1 MEKYTNTR
9 FYKKDNH
16 DCANDG
22 TCGQSIKNFRIGDS
36 KISFYDNHGRTIAQ
50 IPNLPNGNSFTY
62 YNNLYKTAQSRNFGE
77 NTKYVG
83 LQDILP
89 NQFNFEYGQLNCVIH
104 YDNVSQREKDQIKLD
119 IQNAYEA
126 YKAKFCI
133 ASNTQVTVHTYIF
146 NNKDDYRGYGT
157 LVPKFSTSQ
166 DMINISGGMTNGES
180 VLLYKNTYTDN
191 VLAHEFGHVF
201 QFKLSEAK
209 VRELDSVNDQLM
221 ANAIGLEVEEK
232 NYKAICK
239 QMGVDEY
246 KDHGWMFQFK
256 YKDTTGSIYRKDLS
270 EEEKFQIIQRVK
282 NSGLDEYE
290 DRGSMFS
297 FKYKGTTY
305 SIYRKDLS
313 EEEKFKAIQNVKN
326 IHELVDEYTD
336 YGEIFSFKYKGTT
349 YNVKCEYFSEEEKLQ
364 FIKDIKNSHESLISE
379 CDGLNEG
386 PLSQNA
392 TVVIFVDENKEIS
405 RMYFQNSDKN
415 IFKQLDKT
423 LISRSKSE
431 EEANENRTNPEPE
444 EEQKGDEYT
453 EFTGVLQFKYKGT
466 NYDIQHKG
474 YLSAEKEK
482 LQFIKDIKNSHESL
496 ISECDGLN
504 EGPLSQNATV
514 VISIDENKEISRMY
528 FHNPDKN
535 MSEWLDKTLI
545 SRSKSEEDVDDTDPK
560 PGKEPEPE
568 SGKEPKEDISRSKPE
583 QEVEKS
589 NEVEQSNVDVEE
601 EKSNQQDTQQPS
613 NFLSNI
619 FPAIKSVIDSISS
632 FFSWLFGSKEEEQSD
647 NNLSLLELNVD
658 DNIAGN
664 FTNNHHLLDDY
675 RSPDEFM

>member
-1 MEKYTNTR
+1 MGKYTNAW

-22 TCGQSIKNFRIGDS
+22 TCGQSITDFRIGDS
-36 KISFYDNHGRTIAQ
+36 KISFHDNHGRTIAQ
-50 IPNLPNGNSFTY
+50 IPKLPNGNSFTY

-83 LQDILP
+83 VQDVLP
-89 NQFNFEYGQLNCVIH
+89 NQFNFEYGKLNFVIH
-104 YDNVSQREKDQIKLD
+104 YDNVSQQEQEQMKLD
-119 IQNAYEA
+119 IKNAYEA

-133 ASNTQVTVHTYIF
+133 ASNIQVTVHTYIF
-146 NNKDDYRGYGT
+146 NNGDDYRRYGT
-157 LVPKFSTSQ
+157 LVPGFSRSQ
-166 DMINISGGMTNGES
+166 SSLNISGGMTNGES
-180 VLLYKNTYTDN
+180 VLLYKDAYTDN

-209 VRELDSVNDQLM
+209 VEELDRINNQLM

-246 KDHGWMFQFK
+246 KDHGSMFQFK
-256 YKDTTGSIYRKDLS
+256 YKDTTGSIYLKDLS

-290 DRGSMFS
+290 DRGSMFQ
-297 FKYKGTTY
+297 FKYKGTLY
-305 SIYRKDLS
+305 KYHKNLS

-326 IHELVDEYTD
+326 IHELVDEYKD
-336 YGEIFSFKYKGTT
+336 HGSMFSFKYKGTT
-349 YNVKCEYFSEEEKLQ
+349 YNVKCEYFS
-364 FIKDIKNSHESLISE
+364 
-379 CDGLNEG
+379 
-386 PLSQNA
+386 
-392 TVVIFVDENKEIS
+392 
-405 RMYFQNSDKN
+405 
-415 IFKQLDKT
+415 
-423 LISRSKSE
+423 
-431 EEANENRTNPEPE
+431 
-444 EEQKGDEYT
+444 
-453 EFTGVLQFKYKGT
+453 
-466 NYDIQHKG
+466 
-474 YLSAEKEK
+474 EKEK

-535 MSEWLDKTLI
+535 MSEWLDKTVI

-568 SGKEPKEDISRSKPE
+568 SGKESKEDISRSKPE

-613 NFLSNI
+613 NFLG
-619 FPAIKSVIDSISS
+619 SV
-632 FFSWLFGSKEEEQSD
+632 K
-647 NNLSLLELNVD
+647 
-658 DNIAGN
+658 
-664 FTNNHHLLDDY
+664 
-675 RSPDEFM
+675 

>member
-1 MEKYTNTR
+1 MGKYTNAW

-22 TCGQSIKNFRIGDS
+22 TCGQAITDFRIGDS
-36 KISFYDNHGRTIAQ
+36 DIFFYDSNGTVIAQ
-50 IPNLPNGNSFTY
+50 IPKLPNGNSITY
-62 YNNLYKTAQSRNFGE
+62 RNDLYKTAQSKNFSE

-83 LQDILP
+83 VQDVLP
-89 NQFNFEYGQLNCVIH
+89 NQFNFEYGKLNCVIH
-104 YDNVSQREKDQIKLD
+104 YDNVSQQEQEQMKLD

-126 YKAKFCI
+126 YKAKFCMD
-133 ASNTQVTVHTYIF
+133 SDTQVTVHTYVF
-146 NNKDDYRGYGT
+146 NNRDNYRGYGT
-157 LVPKFSTSQ
+157 LVPGFSRSQ
-166 DMINISGGMTNGES
+166 SSLNTSGGMTNGES
-180 VLLYKNTYTDN
+180 VLLYKDVYTDN

-209 VRELDSVNDQLM
+209 VEELDRINNQLM

-246 KDHGWMFQFK
+246 KDHGSMFQFK
-256 YKDTTGSIYRKDLS
+256 YKDTTGSIYCKDLS

-290 DRGSMFS
+290 DRGSMFK
-297 FKYKGTTY
+297 FKYKDTTY

-313 EEEKFKAIQNVKN
+313 EEEKF
-326 IHELVDEYTD
+326 
-336 YGEIFSFKYKGTT
+336 
-349 YNVKCEYFSEEEKLQ
+349 Q
-364 FIKDIKNSHESLISE
+364 FIQDIKNSHESLVSE
-379 CDGLNEG
+379 CDGLGNENTA
-386 PLSQNA
+386 LS
-392 TVVIFVDENKEIS
+392 IYVDENKEIS
-405 RMYFQNSDKN
+405 RIYFQNSDKN

-504 EGPLSQNATV
+504 EGPLSQNAAV

-613 NFLSNI
+613 NFLSSII

-632 FFSWLFGSKEEEQSD
+632 FFSWLFESKEEEQSD
-647 NNLSLLELNVD
+647 NNLSLLNLSEEQSD
-658 DNIAGN
+658 DNLSLLKPDVNHDADENYVGN
-664 FTNNHHLLDDY
+664 YSDYHQHDDLI
-675 RSPDEFM
+675 

>member
-1 MEKYTNTR
+1 MGKYTNAW
-9 FYKKDNH
+9 FYKKTDPNHH

-22 TCGQSIKNFRIGDS
+22 TCGQSIKDFRIGDS
-36 KISFYDNHGRTIAQ
+36 DIFFYDSNGTAIAQ
-50 IPNLPNGNSFTY
+50 IPKLPNGNSITY
-62 YNNLYKTAQSRNFGE
+62 RNNLYKTAQSKNFGE

-83 LQDILP
+83 LQDVLP
-89 NQFNFEYGQLNCVIH
+89 NQFNFEYGKLNCVIH
-104 YDNVSQREKDQIKLD
+104 YDNVSQREQDQIKLD

-126 YKAKFCI
+126 YKAKFCMD
-133 ASNTQVTVHTYIF
+133 SDTQVTVHTYIF
-146 NNKDDYRGYGT
+146 NNGDDYRRYGT
-157 LVPKFSTSQ
+157 LVPKFSWSQ
-166 DMINISGGMTNGES
+166 SSLNTSGGMTNGES
-180 VLLYKNTYTDN
+180 VLLYKDVYTDN

-209 VRELDSVNDQLM
+209 VRELDFVNGQLM

-246 KDHGWMFQFK
+246 EDHGSMFKFK

-270 EEEKFQIIQRVK
+270 EEEKFQIIQCVK
-282 NSGLDEYE
+282 NSGLDEYK

-313 EEEKFKAIQNVKN
+313 EEEKF
-326 IHELVDEYTD
+326 
-336 YGEIFSFKYKGTT
+336 
-349 YNVKCEYFSEEEKLQ
+349 Q
-364 FIKDIKNSHESLISE
+364 FIQDIKNSHESLVSE
-379 CDGLNEG
+379 CDGLGNENTA
-386 PLSQNA
+386 LS
-392 TVVIFVDENKEIS
+392 IYVDENKEIS
-405 RMYFQNSDKN
+405 RIYFQNSDKN

-535 MSEWLDKTLI
+535 MSEWLDKTHTVI
-545 SRSKSEEDVDDTDPK
+545 
-560 PGKEPEPE
+560 
-568 SGKEPKEDISRSKPE
+568 
-583 QEVEKS
+583 
-589 NEVEQSNVDVEE
+589 
-601 EKSNQQDTQQPS
+601 
-613 NFLSNI
+613 
-619 FPAIKSVIDSISS
+619 AI
-632 FFSWLFGSKEEEQSD
+632 E
-647 NNLSLLELNVD
+647 
-658 DNIAGN
+658 
-664 FTNNHHLLDDY
+664 
-675 RSPDEFM
+675 

>member
-1 MEKYTNTR
+1 MGKYTNAW

-22 TCGQSIKNFRIGDS
+22 TCGQSITDFRIGDS
-36 KISFYDNHGRTIAQ
+36 KISFHDNHGRTIAQ
-50 IPNLPNGNSFTY
+50 IPKLPHGNSFTY

-83 LQDILP
+83 VQDVLP
-89 NQFNFEYGQLNCVIH
+89 NQFNFEYGKLNCVIH
-104 YDNVSQREKDQIKLD
+104 YDNVSQQEQEQMKLD
-119 IQNAYEA
+119 IKNAYEA

-133 ASNTQVTVHTYIF
+133 ASNIQVTVHTYIF
-146 NNKDDYRGYGT
+146 NNGDDYRRYGT
-157 LVPKFSTSQ
+157 LVPGFSRSQ
-166 DMINISGGMTNGES
+166 SSLNISGGMTNGES
-180 VLLYKNTYTDN
+180 VLLYKDAYTDN

-209 VRELDSVNDQLM
+209 VEELDRINNQLM

-246 KDHGWMFQFK
+246 KDHGSMFQFK

-290 DRGSMFS
+290 DRGSMFQFKYKGTLYKYHKNLSEEEKFKAIQSVKNIHELVDEYKDHGSMFS
-297 FKYKGTTY
+297 FKYKGTTG
-305 SIYRKDLS
+305 SIYRKDLSEEEKFQIIQRVKNSGLDEYEDRGSMFQFKYKDTTGSIYRKDLSEEEKFQIIQRVKNSGLDEYEDRGSMFQFKYKGTLYKYHKNLS

-326 IHELVDEYTD
+326 IHELVDEYKD
-336 YGEIFSFKYKGTT
+336 HGSMFSFKYKGTT
-349 YNVKCEYFSEEEKLQ
+349 YNVKCEYFS
-364 FIKDIKNSHESLISE
+364 
-379 CDGLNEG
+379 
-386 PLSQNA
+386 
-392 TVVIFVDENKEIS
+392 
-405 RMYFQNSDKN
+405 
-415 IFKQLDKT
+415 
-423 LISRSKSE
+423 
-431 EEANENRTNPEPE
+431 
-444 EEQKGDEYT
+444 
-453 EFTGVLQFKYKGT
+453 
-466 NYDIQHKG
+466 
-474 YLSAEKEK
+474 EKEK

-568 SGKEPKEDISRSKPE
+568 SGKESKEDISRSKPE

-613 NFLSNI
+613 NFLG
-619 FPAIKSVIDSISS
+619 SV
-632 FFSWLFGSKEEEQSD
+632 K
-647 NNLSLLELNVD
+647 
-658 DNIAGN
+658 
-664 FTNNHHLLDDY
+664 
-675 RSPDEFM
+675 